1 MARITQV
8 QMKANKRN
16 ATDNHL
22 FERLVFELFDMKGIA
37 KCVADII
44 RPDVNQART
53 PTEVKMFFDR
63 KFCTDGVAICFQFA
77 RLDTDDIF
85 TPSDP
90 NARVRHGQRPNPWR
104 PDANF
109 AASDSTDNDV
119 VTVIDPGVI
128 RNLQIMQCNPF
139 IQGPATGPN
148 FTPNFQQGQLQTRDT
163 GDADSFRHFSTN
175 EYYHRAKFD
184 LDEKRRAN
192 DRLRNPNM
200 VTLFVCILI

>member
-1 MARITQV
+1 ME
-8 QMKANKRN
+8 M
-16 ATDNHL
+16 HL
-22 FERLVFELFDMKGIA
+22 VLA
-37 KCVADII
+37 KTE
-44 RPDVNQART
+44 ART
-53 PTEVKMFFDR
+53 PTELKMFFDR
-63 KFCTDGVAICFQFA
+63 KFYTDGVAICFQFA
-77 RLDTDDIF
+77 RLDNDDIF

-104 PDANF
+104 PAIRVRPDANF
-109 AASDSTDNDV
+109 AASDRRDNDV